1 MQIRKFWW
9 GDRGGQRKI
18 HWNSWEILCKS
29 KSEGG
34 MGFKDLVRFNEAM
47 LAKQIWRLHTEKET
61 LLYKVFSTKYFP
73 SGSIFEA
80 RSSRGSFAW
89 QSLLK
94 VRHVIEKG
102 MLWRVGDGNQIRA
115 FHDKWIPG
123 CLPTNA
129 VSCTPG
135 FEDDSTVSSF
145 INQITREWD
154 VQQIDLKIA
163 PFMA

>member
-1 MQIRKFWW
+1 
-9 GDRGGQRKI
+9 
-18 HWNSWEILCKS
+18 
-29 KSEGG
+29 

-73 SGSIFEA
+73 SGSVFEV

-102 MLWRVGDGNQIRA
+102 MLWKVGDGSQIRV
-115 FHDKWIPG
+115 FHDKWIPSLFPNKCG
-123 CLPTNA
+123 
-129 VSCTPG
+129 
-135 FEDDSTVSSF
+135 
-145 INQITREWD
+145 ITHSR
-154 VQQIDLKIA
+154 L
-163 PFMA
+163 

>member
-9 GDRGGQRKI
+9 GDCGGQRKI

-47 LAKQIWRLHTEKET
+47 LAKQIWRLQTEKES

-73 SGSIFEA
+73 SGSVFEA

-94 VRHVIEKG
+94 ARHVIDKG
-102 MLWRVGDGNQIRA
+102 MLWRVGDGSQIRV
-115 FHDKWIPG
+115 FRDKWTPG
-123 CLPTNA
+123 CFPTSV
-129 VSCTPG
+129 VSCTLG

-145 INQITREWD
+145 MNQITREWD
-154 VQQIDLKIA
+154 VQ
-163 PFMA
+163 